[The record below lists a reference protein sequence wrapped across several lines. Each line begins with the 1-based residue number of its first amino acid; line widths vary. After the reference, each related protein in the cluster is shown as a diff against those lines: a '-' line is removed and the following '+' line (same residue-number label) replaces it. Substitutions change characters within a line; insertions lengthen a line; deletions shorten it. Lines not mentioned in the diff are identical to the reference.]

1 MSLSNEID
9 ISIVVVNYNVKEFIA
24 QLFDSIYKSVGN
36 LRYEIIL
43 VDNNSVDN
51 SIAYLSKKFPKVQYI
66 SNSSNVGFGKAN
78 NQAFSLANGKYTF
91 ILNPDTLLQENTLL
105 CLNNFLDHNTQY
117 GAVGC
122 KLLNPDGSFAP
133 ESRRQEPNPISALG
147 QTIGLTKFF
156 PNNKRWSGY
165 YMNWVSEDEFTDIEV
180 LSGACMFFRSSILKE
195 IKGFDE
201 QFFMYG
207 EDIDL
212 CKRTRD
218 LGYKIG
224 YLPTTSIIHYKGES
238 TKKDNMDY
246 VVVFNK
252 AMYQYF
258 LKHYSKTYSYAF
270 KFIIVLGIVTRG
282 MISYLKL
289 KVLNYW
295 QLLLDLLIINSLIIP
310 LFIWRYNIEY
320 HAFFTNYKTSYLV
333 VNLLLSSFYSLA
345 GFQTGL
351 YDSRK
356 FLLGSMFKSVFL
368 SISGTILV
376 SFFLRDYAF
385 SRLIL
390 VLTGVFSTIV
400 LTVLRLYLRNTQINK
415 TESGRIKPLRILIV
429 GIDDRTADI
438 IRKIRTKVNWN
449 YEIVGLV
456 AQNNSIQIEE
466 LENVTISGS
475 VNNLSKLCQMLKI
488 DEVFFS
494 SNTLSNNEI
503 VRQMTLIG
511 ELNIQTKLIS
521 EAKEYLIGK
530 SNVEYFDDV
539 PILDLDLAY
548 NNTFNVI
555 FKRLFDLILSSI
567 LLIVLSPIALIVY
580 LKNIKVNSK
589 DQINLNGKMVS
600 ILSPYINYKWF
611 NRYILLIHIFTG
623 KMSFIGAPLIRDGEE
638 APISYKKGLTGLR
651 QINEHRLFRIEEK
664 HQYELHY
671 LKFYSI
677 WLDFDILIKQL
688 FNLKN
693 RS

>member
-1 MSLSNEID
+1 MTQKTEID
-9 ISIVVVNYNVKEFIA
+9 ISIVIVNYNVKEFIA
-24 QLFDSIYKSVGN
+24 QLFDSINRSIGE
-36 LRYEIIL
+36 LTYEILL

-51 SIAYLSKKFPKVQYI
+51 SLNYLSSKFPDVVYI
-66 SNSSNVGFGKAN
+66 SNSSNIGFGKAN
-78 NQAFSLANGKYTF
+78 NQAFKEAKGTYTF
-91 ILNPDTLLQENTLL
+91 ILNPDTLVQENTLVRL
-105 CLNNFLDHNTQY
+105 KQFLDLNQEY

-147 QTIGLTKFF
+147 QTIGLTKLF
-156 PNNKRWSGY
+156 PNNKRWAGY
-165 YMNWVSEDEFTDIEV
+165 YMNWLSEDKFTDVEV
-180 LSGACMFFRSSILKE
+180 LSGACMFFRTSVLKE
-195 IKGFDE
+195 LHGFDE
-201 QFFMYG
+201 RFFMYG

-224 YLPTTSIIHYKGES
+224 YLPSTSIIHYKGES
-238 TKKDNMDY
+238 TKKDNIDY

-258 LKHYSKTYSYAF
+258 LKHYSKTYSYTF
-270 KFIIVLGIVTRG
+270 KFIIVVGIIIRG
-282 MISYLKL
+282 LISYIRL
-289 KVLNYW
+289 KVLKYW
-295 QLLLDLLIINSLIIP
+295 QLLLDLLILNSLIVP
-310 LFIWRYNIEY
+310 LFIWRYDIEY
-320 HAFFTNYKTSYLV
+320 HTFFTNYKSGYLV
-333 VNLLLSSFYSLA
+333 VNLLLSSFYTLA

-390 VLTGVFSTIV
+390 VLTCAFSTFV
-400 LTVLRLYLRNTQINK
+400 LTIVRLFVRNTQINK

-429 GIDDRTADI
+429 GIDNRTPDI
-438 IRKIRTKVNWN
+438 IRKIRSKVNWN

-456 AQNNSIQIEE
+456 SQKNSIQIEQ
-466 LENVTISGS
+466 LENVTVCGS
-475 VNNLSKLCQMLKI
+475 VGNLSRLCQMLKI
-488 DEVFFS
+488 DQVFFS

-511 ELNIQTKLIS
+511 ELNIHTKLIS

-548 NNTFNVI
+548 NNTFNVLT
-555 FKRLFDLILSSI
+555 KRLFDIVLSII
-567 LLIVLSPIALIVY
+567 LLIVFSPLAPFLY
-580 LKNIKVNSK
+580 LKVINSK
-589 DQINLNGKMVS
+589 NNDTIDLNGENVS
-600 ILSPYINYKWF
+600 ILSPYKTFKWY
-611 NRYILLIHIFTG
+611 NRYQLLIQILRG
-623 KMSFIGAPLIRDGEE
+623 SMSFIGAPLIRDGEE
-638 APISYKKGLTGLR
+638 APIKYKKGLTGLR

-677 WLDFDILIKQL
+677 WMDFDILIKQL

-693 RS
+693 KS

>member
-1 MSLSNEID
+1 MSDSTKVD
-9 ISIVVVNYNVKEFIA
+9 ISIVIVNYNVKEFIA
-24 QLFDSIYKSVGN
+24 QLFDSIYKSIGN
-36 LRYEIIL
+36 ISYEIIL

-51 SIAYLSKKFPKVQYI
+51 SFNYLSTKFPEVKYI

-78 NQAFSLANGKYTF
+78 NQAFKIAKGKYTF
-91 ILNPDTLLQENTLL
+91 ILNPDTLVQENTLVSL
-105 CLNNFLDHNTQY
+105 KHFLDSNIDY
-117 GAVGC
+117 GAIGC

-147 QTIGLTKFF
+147 QTIGLTKLF
-156 PNNKRWSGY
+156 PNNKRWAGY
-165 YMNWVSEDEFTDIEV
+165 YMNWLSEDTFTEVEV
-180 LSGACMFFRSSILKE
+180 LSGACMFFRTSVLKE
-195 IKGFDE
+195 LDGFDE

-212 CKRTRD
+212 SKRTRD

-224 YLPTTSIIHYKGES
+224 YLPSTSIIHYKGES
-238 TKKDNMDY
+238 TKKDNIDY

-270 KFIIVLGIVTRG
+270 KFIIVLGIIIRG
-282 MISYLKL
+282 LTSYLKL
-289 KVLNYW
+289 KVIKYW
-295 QLLLDLLIINSLIIP
+295 QLIMDLFVINSLIIP
-310 LFIWRYNIEY
+310 LFIWRYDIEY
-320 HAFFTNYKTSYLV
+320 HTFITNYKSSYLV

-356 FLLGSMFKSVFL
+356 FMLGSMFKSIFL
-368 SISGTILV
+368 SVSGTILV

-390 VLTGVFSTIV
+390 VLTGVFSTLV
-400 LTVLRLYLRNTQINK
+400 LTIVRLFIRNTQINK

-429 GIDDRTADI
+429 GIDDRTIDI
-438 IRKIRTKVNWN
+438 IRKIRSKVNWN

-456 AQNNSIQIEE
+456 TQNDTIQIEQ
-466 LENVTISGS
+466 LENVTVSGS
-475 VNNLSKLCQMLKI
+475 VNNLSRLCQMLKI
-488 DEVFFS
+488 DQVFFS

-511 ELNIQTKLIS
+511 EMNIHTKLIS

-530 SNVEYFDDV
+530 SNVEYFEDV

-548 NNTFNVI
+548 NNTFNV
-555 FKRLFDLILSSI
+555 FLKRIFDLLISAI
-567 LLIVLSPIALIVY
+567 LLIVFSPVALFGFV
-580 LKNIKVNSK
+580 KNIQGKTK
-589 DQINLNGKMVS
+589 EILDLNGKCVT
-600 ILSPYINYKWF
+600 ILSPYKKYKWF
-611 NRYILLIHIFTG
+611 NRYKLLGHIFRG
-623 KMSFIGAPLIRDGEE
+623 NMSFIGAPLIRDGEE

-677 WLDFDILIKQL
+677 WMDFDILIKQL
-688 FNLKN
+688 FNYKK
-693 RS
+693 